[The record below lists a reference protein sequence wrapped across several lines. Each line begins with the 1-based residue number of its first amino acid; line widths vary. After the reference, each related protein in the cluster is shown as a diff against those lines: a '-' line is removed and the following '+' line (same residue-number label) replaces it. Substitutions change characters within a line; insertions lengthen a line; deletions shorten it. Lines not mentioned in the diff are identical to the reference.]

1 MGMGLEGDD
10 GRAVAEH
17 LAGGDAV
24 VERGDEGHRGSEQRP
39 RPLQDVAVGVVLAD
53 RAHRAMQGEVDEIDA
68 VGGGRGQP
76 AKQLRRQAGE
86 VVGRQDSG
94 AAGEGAID
102 RDDLDVAARVEHRE
116 RAADIGLRAAPRLQQ
131 LTAAIDL
138 KSA

>member
-24 VERGDEGHRGSEQRP
+24 AERGDEGHRGSEQRP
-39 RPLQDVAVGVVLAD
+39 RPLQDVAFGVVLAD

-68 VGGGRGQP
+68 VGSGQP
-76 AKQLRRQAGE
+76 AKQLCRQAGE